1 MCREEHGAA
10 SSGPL
15 RIGVNAIAVG
25 RAPPVGWG
33 PCCASSDWSFFW
45 PPPSVGVSIFGV
57 KHRNDELIRD
67 PEALLAAYKEALKN
81 TASDKMEKI
90 KKVILEE

>member
-1 MCREEHGAA
+1 M
-10 SSGPL
+10 L
-15 RIGVNAIAVG
+15 RIIGLVVLLAAAFG
-25 RAPPVGWG
+25 GG
-33 PCCASSDWSFFW
+33 FF
-45 PPPSVGVSIFGV
+45 FGV

-67 PEALLAAYKEALKN
+67 PEALLAAYKEALKT